1 MARWSPEPEVSQ
13 GPLPC
18 PWLGLHCSQL
28 SQMEGGRTLDPLWY
42 QRFPLENLY
51 SGTKPNQLRRR
62 DPPSTTILSPAGK
75 GGDRVCDLSVHES
88 QPRRYPTSSSV
99 EWLQNRIVP
108 EETGSIQRWGG
119 RAPARSESTGRG
131 SRSSWLSSA
140 PPLHPPAV
148 PLALY
153 QFCVVLIEKQ
163 SAEGTHSFLVVLFL
177 THRLEKALTS
187 RDPSLV
193 VARWCQYLGSACL
206 TFACLWLIYCNLPQ
220 DRCEPLWSSDSYRYN
235 LLLLEFRV
243 LWSHRSEE
251 VWGLWCG
258 TR

>member
-42 QRFPLENLY
+42 QWFPLENLY

-88 QPRRYPTSSSV
+88 QPKRYPTSSSV

-108 EETGSIQRWGG
+108 EETGSIQR
-119 RAPARSESTGRG
+119 
-131 SRSSWLSSA
+131 
-140 PPLHPPAV
+140 
-148 PLALY
+148 
-153 QFCVVLIEKQ
+153 
-163 SAEGTHSFLVVLFL
+163 
-177 THRLEKALTS
+177 
-187 RDPSLV
+187 
-193 VARWCQYLGSACL
+193 
-206 TFACLWLIYCNLPQ
+206 
-220 DRCEPLWSSDSYRYN
+220 
-235 LLLLEFRV
+235 
-243 LWSHRSEE
+243 
-251 VWGLWCG
+251 
-258 TR
+258 